1 MSYQVTF
8 TQSNNPD
15 KQPITVADG
24 TVDNTTSLKFPG
36 KNYAGYGSIIATDF
50 LHLLENFANDTAPTN
65 PVQGQLW
72 FDTAANTN
80 ILKVYDG
87 TTWSPAG
94 SLKKS
99 AVAPSASTS
108 GDLWVNTD
116 TSQLYLYSGS
126 AWILVGPQFSAG
138 LQTGPVVESI
148 VDTNNISH
156 NVVTFYSSSSS
167 DLLKSYRIS
176 IISKDT
182 FTPKSNISGF
192 QAINQGVN
200 LSSVDSTSTT
210 SLTRYWGTA
219 QQADALLVGTTTVAA
234 ANFLR
239 GDSTT
244 VANFPINLRNDGGL
258 TIGANLGFNIGINGN
273 STVMYSKNSGNSI
286 ELSTNNQGSVI
297 TSFHLS
303 ADAKLGLG
311 ANNTNPASTLDIIG
325 GLTVKDDPST
335 QAVAWTA
342 ITLLSLDSYITYNNY
357 YYKVTVAGTTGSV
370 APSHTSGTATNGS
383 VTLQFFGSVPT
394 APVPGRLVIN
404 GIADID
410 WTSVSPFDPGG
421 ASIQTL
427 GGLKVAKRAW
437 LGGDILGY
445 GKYYINNLDGNSNPI
460 AGSVIQ
466 PGSDAA
472 ANLYDIGT
480 AARPFRNIYAQ
491 TFQGNFSGSFSG
503 SLTGSISGGAAFL
516 QTATTFVLTGDVSSP
531 GVSFNGVTPTG
542 TLTFNTS
549 INQGIITSKAPVTD
563 SQLTDQ
569 FLVYRPGAGLAS
581 MSKSVFLN
589 HVATVPVGSIFPFAG
604 VATAIPTGYLLCD
617 GSEVQIS
624 KFPALFGV
632 LQYTYKAASA
642 LAGQATFAIPDLRG
656 RFPLGAD
663 NMNNN
668 ITVPS
673 KDGSGTLISTSGGM
687 ANRVSDVNADNI
699 GASSGSQSIT
709 LQTTN
714 LPDHKHN
721 LNDGYQQFYAVG
733 NPNPVVGTAE
743 SQLTSIT
750 PGRGLAST
758 GGTGQGYGLSDSGSM
773 ISSTSGT
780 PLTVMNP
787 YQTINY
793 IIFTGA
799 V

>member
-15 KQPITVADG
+15 KQPITVSDG
-24 TVDNTTSLKFPG
+24 TIDNTTSLKFPG

-87 TTWSPAG
+87 TTWNPAG

-99 AVAPSASTS
+99 GQAPSAATA
-108 GDLWVNTD
+108 GDIWVNTD
-116 TSQLYLYSGS
+116 TSQMYLYSGS

-138 LQTGPVVESI
+138 LQTGPIVESI

-156 NVVTFYSSSSS
+156 NIVSFYSSSSS
-167 DLLKSYRIS
+167 DLLKSYRIL
-176 IISKDT
+176 IVSKDT
-182 FTPKSNISGF
+182 FTPKASITGF
-192 QAINQGVN
+192 QSINQGIN
-200 LSSVDSTSTT
+200 LSSTDSTNVN

-219 QQADALLVGTTTVAA
+219 QQADALLVGTTTVPA

-239 GDSTT
+239 GDTAT
-244 VANFPINLRNDGGL
+244 IANFPINLRNDGGL
-258 TIGANLGFNIGINGN
+258 TIGSNLGFNIGINGN

-286 ELSTNNQGSVI
+286 ELSTNNQGTVI
-297 TSFHLS
+297 TGFHLS

-311 ANNTNPASTLDIIG
+311 ANNTNPTSTLDIIG
-325 GLTVKDDPST
+325 GLTVKDDPSA
-335 QAVAWTA
+335 QA
-342 ITLLSLDSYITYNNY
+342 ITWTSSTVLALNTYVTYNKY
-357 YYKVTVAGTTGSV
+357 YYQVTTAGTTGVS
-370 APSHTSGTATNGS
+370 APIHTSGSASNGS
-383 VTLQFFGSVPT
+383 TTLVFVGSVPT
-394 APVPGRLVIN
+394 APVPGRLVIR
-404 GIADID
+404 GIADVGAA
-410 WTSVSPFDPGG
+410 SVSPFDPGD

-427 GGLKVAKRAW
+427 GGLKVAKRTS
-437 LGGDILGY
+437 LGGDVLSY
-445 GKYYINNLDGNSNPI
+445 GKYYINNLDGNGDPQ

-466 PGSDAA
+466 PGSDTA

-491 TFQGNFSGSFSG
+491 TFQGNFSGTFSG
-503 SLTGSISGGAAFL
+503 SLAGSISGGAAFL
-516 QTATTFVLTGDVSSP
+516 QTATNFVLTGDVSSP
-531 GVSFNGVTPTG
+531 SVSFNGVTPTG
-542 TLTFNTS
+542 TLTFATT
-549 INQGIITSKAPVTD
+549 INQGIITSKAPVSD
-563 SQLTDQ
+563 SQPTDQ

-581 MSKSVFLN
+581 MTKSVLFN
-589 HVATVPVGSIFPFAG
+589 HVATVPVGAIFPFAG
-604 VATAIPTGYLLCD
+604 IATAVPTGYLLCD

-624 KFPALFGV
+624 KYPALFGV

-642 LAGQATFAIPDLRG
+642 LSGQATFAIPDLRG
-656 RFPLGAD
+656 RFALGAD

-687 ANRVSDVNADNI
+687 ANRVSDVAADNV
-699 GASSGSQSIT
+699 GFNSGSQSIT

-733 NPNPVVGTAE
+733 NPNSVVGTSE
-743 SQLTSIT
+743 SQLTIIT
-750 PGRGLAST
+750 PGRGLTAT
-758 GGTGQGYGLSDSGSM
+758 GQTGQGYGLSDSGSM
-773 ISSTSGT
+773 ISSTTGT

-799 V
+799 I

>member
-87 TTWSPAG
+87 TTWNPAG

-99 AVAPSASTS
+99 GVAPSAATS

-138 LQTGPVVESI
+138 LQTGPIVESI
-148 VDTNNISH
+148 IDTNNISH

-167 DLLKSYRIS
+167 DLLKSYRIA

-182 FTPKSNISGF
+182 FTPKAAIAGF

-200 LSSVDSTSTT
+200 LSSTDSTNVN

-219 QQADALLVGTTTVAA
+219 QQADALLVGTTTVPA

-244 VANFPINLRNDGGL
+244 IANFPINLRNDGGL
-258 TIGANLGFNIGINGN
+258 TIGSNLGFNIGVNGN

-286 ELSTNNQGSVI
+286 ELSTNNQGTVI

-311 ANNTNPASTLDIIG
+311 ANNTNPSSTLDIIG

-335 QAVAWTA
+335 QAVPWTA
-342 ITLLSLDSYITYNNY
+342 TTALSLNSYITYNNY
-357 YYKVTVAGTTGSV
+357 YYKVTTAGTTVVS
-370 APSHTSGTATNGS
+370 APIHTSGSASNGTATLLFSG
-383 VTLQFFGSVPT
+383 VVPS
-394 APVPGRLVIN
+394 APVPGRLIVN
-404 GIADID
+404 GISDID
-410 WTSVSPFDPGG
+410 TASISPFDPGG

-427 GGLKVAKRAW
+427 GGLKVAKKSY
-437 LGGDILGY
+437 LGDDVITY
-445 GKYYINNLDGNSNPI
+445 GQNYINYLDGNGQPV
-460 AGSVIQ
+460 AASVLL
-466 PGSDAA
+466 PGSDSA
-472 ANLYDIGT
+472 ANTYDIGT

-491 TFQGNFSGSFSG
+491 TFQGNFSGTFSG
-503 SLTGSISGGAAFL
+503 SLAGSISGGAAFL
-516 QTATTFVLTGDVSSP
+516 QTATNFVLTGDVSSP
-531 GVSFNGVTPTG
+531 SVSFNGVTPTG
-542 TLTFNTS
+542 TLTFATT
-549 INQGIITSKAPVTD
+549 INQGIITSKAPVSD
-563 SQLTDQ
+563 SQPTDQ
-569 FLVYRPGAGLAS
+569 FLVYRTGAGLAS
-581 MSKSVFLN
+581 MSKSVLFN
-589 HVATVPVGSIFPFAG
+589 HIATVPVGAIFPFAG
-604 VATAIPTGYLLCD
+604 PASNIPTGYLLCD

-624 KFPALFGV
+624 KYPALFGV

-642 LAGQATFAIPDLRG
+642 LSGQATFAIPDLRG
-656 RFPLGAD
+656 RFPLGPD
-663 NMNNN
+663 NMDNK

-673 KDGSGTLISTSGGM
+673 KDGSGTLISTGGGM
-687 ANRVSDVNADNI
+687 ANRVSDVAADNV
-699 GASSGSQSIT
+699 GFTAGSQSIT

-733 NPNPVVGTAE
+733 NPNPVVGIDE
-743 SQLTSIT
+743 SQLTDIT
-750 PGRGLAST
+750 PGRGLTST

-773 ISSTSGT
+773 ISSTTGT

-787 YQTINY
+787 FQTINY

-799 V
+799 I

>member
-99 AVAPSASTS
+99 SVAPSAASS

-138 LQTGPVVESI
+138 LQTGPIVETI
-148 VDTNNISH
+148 TDTNNIDH
-156 NVVTFYSSSSS
+156 NVVTFYSSSST
-167 DLLKSYRIS
+167 DLLKSYRIA

-182 FTPKSNISGF
+182 FTPKSAIAGF

-200 LSSVDSTSTT
+200 LSSTDSTNIN

-219 QQADALLVGTTTVAA
+219 QQADALLVGTTAVPA

-244 VANFPINLRNDGGL
+244 IANFPINLRNDSGL
-258 TIGANLGFNIGINGN
+258 TIGANLGFNIGVNGN

-311 ANNTNPASTLDIIG
+311 ANNTNPQSTLDIIG

-335 QAVAWTA
+335 QAVPWTSS
-342 ITLLSLDSYITYNNY
+342 TLLALNSYITYNNY
-357 YYKVTVAGTTGSV
+357 YYKVTTAGTTGVV
-370 APSHTSGTATNGS
+370 APSHTSGSASNGT

-394 APVPGRLVIN
+394 APVPGRLIVT
-404 GIADID
+404 GVADID

-421 ASIQTL
+421 ASIQTA
-427 GGLKVAKRAW
+427 GGLTVAKKSRF
-437 LGGDILGY
+437 GDDIISY
-445 GKYYINNLDGNSNPI
+445 GQNYINYLDGNGQPV
-460 AGSVIQ
+460 AASVLL
-466 PGSDAA
+466 PGSDSA
-472 ANLYDIGT
+472 ANTYDIGT

-531 GVSFNGVTPTG
+531 GVSFNGVTQTG
-542 TLTFNTS
+542 TLTLNTI
-549 INQGIITSKAPVTD
+549 INQGIITSKAPVSD

-581 MSKSVFLN
+581 MSKSVLFN
-589 HVATVPVGSIFPFAG
+589 HIATVPVGAIFPFAG
-604 VATAIPTGYLLCD
+604 TTATVPTGYLLCD
-617 GSEVQIS
+617 GTEVQIS
-624 KFPALFGV
+624 KYPALFGV

-663 NMNNN
+663 NMNNK

-673 KDGSGTLISTSGGM
+673 KDGSGALISTSGGM
-687 ANRVSDVNADNI
+687 ANRVSDVNADNV
-699 GASSGSQSIT
+699 GLTSGSQSIT

-733 NPNPVVGTAE
+733 NPNPVVGSDE
-743 SQLTSIT
+743 SKLTDIT

-758 GGTGQGYGLSDSGSM
+758 GGAAQGYGLSDSGSM
-773 ISSTSGT
+773 ISSTTGT

-799 V
+799 I